1 MTTPD
6 SSKARRQ
13 RLWIRR
19 VVPSIWTYW
28 LEEEYPELSLHI
40 GLCLLRRGKCNLL
53 APIQEATYAG
63 VIR

>member
-1 MTTPD
+1 MTKD
-6 SSKARRQ
+6 VSKAQRQ

-19 VVPSIWTYW
+19 CIPSIWTYW
-28 LEEEYPELSLHI
+28 LEESYPELSLHI